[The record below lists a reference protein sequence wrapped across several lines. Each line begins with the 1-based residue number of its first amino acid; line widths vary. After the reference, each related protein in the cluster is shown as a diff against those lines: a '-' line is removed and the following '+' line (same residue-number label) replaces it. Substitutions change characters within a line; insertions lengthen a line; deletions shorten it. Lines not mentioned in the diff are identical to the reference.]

1 MKNIENNATYSQ
13 LRNTNIY
20 GDTRNID
27 NRDIDLPGLDAIEHG
42 IDISDE
48 HLDVMQFLRD
58 YYVEN
63 GWPKRTHILSRMLD
77 KKYKHLG
84 GNKYLRQLFPKG
96 PLTQGAQLAGLPVP
110 ANVIDRSFGT
120 AH

>member
-1 MKNIENNATYSQ
+1 MANIDKAAYSQ
-13 LRNTNIY
+13 AGNTNIY
-20 GDTRNID
+20 GDMRNKHKP
-27 NRDIDLPGLDAIEHG
+27 DIDVAGLDANEHG
-42 IDISDE
+42 IDISDA

-63 GWPKRTHILSRMLD
+63 GWPKRTHVLSRMLD

-84 GNKYLRQLFPKG
+84 GNKYLRQLFPNG